1 MNERSKEAWRFCR
14 VGTPR
19 VERLSFSR
27 APFAPLCPPPLCPSL
42 PLFAPPP
49 LYRAI
54 LAVFLLQELLILI
67 SRLAR
72 LLSSNLSVSS
82 VLLETG
88 QAIHPRMHEMTMT
101 MTPTARRCNVHTVNA
116 LCSFI
121 RLIG

>member
-27 APFAPLCPPPLCPSL
+27 APFAPPLAPLCPSF
-42 PLFAPPP
+42 PLFAP

>member
-27 APFAPLCPPPLCPSL
+27 APFAPLCPSL
-42 PLFAPPP
+42 PLFAPF
-49 LYRAI
+49 YRAI